1 MASPLLPK
9 GSRSPCGCRLL
20 AECGGGARSV
30 NSVQLTFPC
39 RMPGMPCSA
48 ESGRRTLKLI
58 TSIGF
63 HIVMKVY
70 ILIKNKNNK
79 DTI

>member
-30 NSVQLTFPC
+30 NAVQVTFPW
-39 RMPGMPCSA
+39 RMPGMPRSA
-48 ESGRRTLKLI
+48 ESSRRIFSLI
-58 TSIGF
+58 TNTFI
-63 HIVMKVY
+63 HVV
-70 ILIKNKNNK
+70 IKSTHPDIIKHK
-79 DTI
+79 